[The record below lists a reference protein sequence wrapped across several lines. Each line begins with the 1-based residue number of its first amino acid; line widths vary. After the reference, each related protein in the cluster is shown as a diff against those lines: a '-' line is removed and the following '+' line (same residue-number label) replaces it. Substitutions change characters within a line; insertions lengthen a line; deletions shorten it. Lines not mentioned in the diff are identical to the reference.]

1 MQILDKGI
9 YTGNII
15 DQLHYEGVYINTIQY
30 ALESDNP
37 GNHYHLNPH
46 LCYLLQGND
55 IEKRNSKIYT
65 RNGGDVFFYHSEEAH
80 ETVQI
85 NHFMKSLLI
94 EFDSSFLK
102 KYDLEEAKLEIALK
116 KNSHI
121 KLSMLKILKEK
132 QILDDRN
139 AITSIQMHILN
150 LCSISEYSNK
160 KAPEWLTKVEEL
172 LKDNWNTSISLDDLA
187 IAVNIHPVTI
197 SKYFAK
203 FHKETLSE
211 YMRKIKVEHSL
222 PLIKN
227 SNKTLTEIA
236 HYCSFADQSHFIR
249 CFKDATNYL
258 PKDFRKL

>member
-1 MQILDKGI
+1 MQILDKGV
-9 YTGNII
+9 YTGKII
-15 DQLHYEGVYINTIQY
+15 DQLKNEGVYINTIHY
-30 ALESDNP
+30 TLESDNT
-37 GNHYHLNPH
+37 GDHCHSNPH

-55 IEKRNSKIYT
+55 VEKRDNKIYT
-65 RNGGDVFFYHSEEAH
+65 RNGGDVFFYQSGEAH

-85 NHFMKSLLI
+85 NQFMKSLLV

-102 KYDLEEAKLEIALK
+102 KYDLDETKLEKALK
-116 KNSHI
+116 KNSHV
-121 KLSMLKILKEK
+121 KLSMLKILKEMR
-132 QILDDRN
+132 ILDDTN
-139 AITSIQMHILN
+139 SITSIQLN
-150 LCSISEYSNK
+150 LLNICSISEYSSK

-172 LKDNWNTSISLDDLA
+172 VKDNWDSSISLDDLA

-222 PLIKN
+222 SLIKN

-236 HYCSFADQSHFIR
+236 HDCGFADQSHFIR